1 VRNPELALKWAEKAN
16 AMTGGKHPAILDTL
30 AVALAA
36 TGDFGKA
43 IMVVEQGIK
52 LSNESEAAPM
62 RERLALFQKGQPY
75 REPLPVK
82 K

>member
-1 VRNPELALKWAEKAN
+1 
-16 AMTGGKHPAILDTL
+16 
-30 AVALAA
+30 
-36 TGDFGKA
+36 
-43 IMVVEQGIK
+43 MVVEQGIK